1 VVTDT
6 GAGIAPDVLPHI
18 FERFR
23 QAHAGSTRTHGG
35 LGIGLSLVRNLV
47 ELHGGTVSGTSE
59 GEGKGAA
66 FVVRLPALED
76 SARAAP
82 RAPHQRPVHAPMQ
95 LPSLD
100 GLRILAVDD
109 EPDSLD
115 VVAEVLTRAG
125 ADVRRARSASA
136 ALSLVDGWQPDVLL
150 SDIEMP
156 GEDGY
161 AFIARFRQR
170 VGGDGIPAIAV
181 TAYGRVEDRQRALA
195 AGFVE
200 HVTKP
205 VDPAQLVTAVASLVR
220 HRAA

>member
-1 VVTDT
+1 
-6 GAGIAPDVLPHI
+6 
-18 FERFR
+18 
-23 QAHAGSTRTHGG
+23 
-35 LGIGLSLVRNLV
+35 
-47 ELHGGTVSGTSE
+47 
-59 GEGKGAA
+59 
-66 FVVRLPALED
+66 
-76 SARAAP
+76 
-82 RAPHQRPVHAPMQ
+82 MQ